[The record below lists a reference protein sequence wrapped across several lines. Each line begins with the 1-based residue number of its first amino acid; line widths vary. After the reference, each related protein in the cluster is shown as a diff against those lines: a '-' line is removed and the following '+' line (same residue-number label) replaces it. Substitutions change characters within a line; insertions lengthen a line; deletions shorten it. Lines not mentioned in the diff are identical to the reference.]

1 MGYFNLWKQKA
12 WWMPLL
18 ESNKKENE
26 IEWPWVTGFTKWMKD
41 CMIWCEATVGINRSI
56 SKCSGI
62 FFFSSEFKVSFVK
75 KITDMENCNF
85 SLNSNCSF
93 LSFCHLLT
101 NKWLS
106 WVCITCPRFLSDQFS
121 KSNDVELSKSND
133 TEVQVQYTNWPQF
146 SLRAFLLLWM

>member
-1 MGYFNLWKQKA
+1 MGYFNLWEQKA

-62 FFFSSEFKVSFVK
+62 FFFFSSEFKVSFVK
-75 KITDMENCNF
+75 KITDMENCDF
-85 SLNSNCSF
+85 SLYSNSELFFAFVISSQIND
-93 LSFCHLLT
+93 CHESVYLV
-101 NKWLS
+101 S
-106 WVCITCPRFLSDQFS
+106 
-121 KSNDVELSKSND
+121 
-133 TEVQVQYTNWPQF
+133 
-146 SLRAFLLLWM
+146 